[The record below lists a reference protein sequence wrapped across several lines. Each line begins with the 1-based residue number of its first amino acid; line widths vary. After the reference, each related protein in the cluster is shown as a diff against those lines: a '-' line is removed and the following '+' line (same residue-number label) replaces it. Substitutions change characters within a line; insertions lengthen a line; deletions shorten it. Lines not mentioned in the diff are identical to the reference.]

1 MPTAWWGVRPDLAV
15 GCYDVKVTFQDSNDK
30 PSRWLMGLEIREDET
45 REETV
50 EFSSGTVVVNAQM
63 QDGDALANFQA
74 SIYYYCTGDHQ
85 QPVAFVPAGEPA
97 VLAERRYDV
106 RASFVRSHDRP
117 DLWRRDLVVKAGQV
131 LQETIGF
138 PQDVTHHHRPQ
149 RLKW

>member
-1 MPTAWWGVRPDLAV
+1 MPTVNLATTLVIFVIDAEQLGGVRSKLQPARHID
-15 GCYDVKVTFQDSNDK
+15 
-30 PSRWLMGLEIREDET
+30 
-45 REETV
+45 
-50 EFSSGTVVVNAQM
+50 
-63 QDGDALANFQA
+63 
-74 SIYYYCTGDHQ
+74 YYCTGDHQ

-106 RASFVRSHDRP
+106 RASFVRSHDPP

-138 PQDVTHHHRPQ
+138 PQDATHHRRPQ

>member
-1 MPTAWWGVRPDLAV
+1 
-15 GCYDVKVTFQDSNDK
+15 
-30 PSRWLMGLEIREDET
+30 MGREIREDET

-117 DLWRRDLVVKAGQV
+117 DLWWSNLVGKS
-131 LQETIGF
+131 
-138 PQDVTHHHRPQ
+138 RPEVQ
-149 RLKW
+149 